1 MTKNIRKKKSPG
13 RRTLIH
19 KVKTKRFKAHC
30 RICGTLLHTNTLKTS
45 KSGKHAARPYGGEIC
60 HACLK
65 TSIQAIEPQ

>member
-13 RRTLIH
+13 RRALIH
-19 KVKTKRFKAHC
+19 NVKGKKYKSHC

-65 TSIQAIEPQ
+65 TSIQAIEF